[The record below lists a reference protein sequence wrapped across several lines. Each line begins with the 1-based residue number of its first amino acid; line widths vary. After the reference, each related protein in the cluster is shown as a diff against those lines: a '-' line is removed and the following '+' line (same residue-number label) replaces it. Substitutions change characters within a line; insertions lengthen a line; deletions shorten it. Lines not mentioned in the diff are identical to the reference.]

1 MNIENILNK
10 YPSVSM
16 NIQSHIQE
24 VINTELDHD
33 VIIVQTIIGSLKHDI
48 DDIIILMDEILDYR
62 ILTNTEKHMVYKLIL
77 EYLVMYIDDRNGVDF
92 EAYLD
97 IIYINILEDLR
108 EVFKSDILDNE
119 LSHKDKTKL
128 LNILKEKLIYLFSY
142 KNTNDFLSKLEYL
155 RDIKTKEEF
164 LDSKKYIMPYLKSS
178 INNNNSVMVSILFIY
193 VI

>member
-1 MNIENILNK
+1 
-10 YPSVSM
+10 
-16 NIQSHIQE
+16 
-24 VINTELDHD
+24 
-33 VIIVQTIIGSLKHDI
+33 
-48 DDIIILMDEILDYR
+48 
-62 ILTNTEKHMVYKLIL
+62 
-77 EYLVMYIDDRNGVDF
+77 MYIDDRNGVDF

>member
-1 MNIENILNK
+1 
-10 YPSVSM
+10 M